1 MKICVQTSPLIEKYG
16 VDEAFRMIHE
26 AGFDGVD
33 YNIDISMPG
42 DAIRD
47 GRLPELYKGGLD
59 ALMEYARP
67 VKEASEKYG
76 VAIHQMHTPFP
87 TYVANE
93 VGNAFV
99 LQAIKDCI
107 RVAGYLGCHYAIV
120 HPAFFGYEG
129 KLSPEEEWKINLERY
144 TDMIGAA
151 RESDV
156 IICLE
161 NMFGGFKGKI
171 YGAICADMAEAN
183 RYIDELNRIAGE
195 KRFGFCLDVGHALL
209 VGKEI
214 YSTIQEIAPN
224 LVALHVHDNNGL
236 HDQHLFPYMGVMD
249 WDRFVKGLRDAKYQ
263 GALSFETFNA
273 IHVID
278 DALSFEALKFL
289 GATGK
294 LFVRRIE
301 GN

>member
-1 MKICVQTSPLIEKYG
+1 MKICVQTSPLIEKFG

-42 DAIRD
+42 KAIVE
-47 GRLPELYKGGLD
+47 GELPELYRGGLD

-76 VAIHQMHTPFP
+76 VSIHQMHTPFP
-87 TYVANE
+87 TYVENE
-93 VGNAFV
+93 TGNAFV

-107 RVAGYLGCHYAIV
+107 RVAGYLNCRYAIV
-120 HPAFFGYEG
+120 HPAFFGYDK
-129 KLSPEEEWKINLERY
+129 KLSPEEEWRVNMERY
-144 TDMIGAA
+144 TDMIEAA
-151 RESDV
+151 RESNV

-161 NMFGGFKGKI
+161 NMFGGFRGKI

-183 RYIDELNRIAGE
+183 RYINELNRVAGE

-214 YSTIQEIAPN
+214 YSAIQEVAAN

-236 HDQHLFPYMGVMD
+236 NDQHLFPYMGVLD
-249 WDRFVKGLRDAKYQ
+249 WDRFTKGLRDAHYR

-278 DALSFEALKFL
+278 DELSFEALKFL
-289 GATGK
+289 GATGRM
-294 LFVRRIE
+294 FVRRIE
-301 GN
+301 G